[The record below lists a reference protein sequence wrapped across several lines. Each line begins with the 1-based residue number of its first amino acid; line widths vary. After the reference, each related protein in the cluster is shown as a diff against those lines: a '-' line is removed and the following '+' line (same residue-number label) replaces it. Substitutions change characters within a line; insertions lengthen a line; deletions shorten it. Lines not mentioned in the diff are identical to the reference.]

1 MLKARPLA
9 STKGHT
15 DKDPHDVDDDD
26 KDDDKD
32 DLAWCLAPGA
42 WCLVL
47 CNLKTLKT
55 MKAGKLESLKT

>member
-15 DKDPHDVDDDD
+15 DKDPHDVDDD

-32 DLAWCLAPGA
+32 DLAWCLAPGT

-47 CNLKTLKT
+47 GALQFENLENHESW
-55 MKAGKLESLKT
+55 KA